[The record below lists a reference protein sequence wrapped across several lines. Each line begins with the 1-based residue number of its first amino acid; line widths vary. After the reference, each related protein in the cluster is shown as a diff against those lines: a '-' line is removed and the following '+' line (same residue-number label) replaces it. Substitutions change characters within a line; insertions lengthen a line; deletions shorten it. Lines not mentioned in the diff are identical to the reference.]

1 MKNYGDINTFLQNQ
15 FTKLT
20 ASQLA
25 EIDHLYPKDS
35 ATFPGKG
42 EYWRTACNIWGEM
55 RYNCPGINLNTAY
68 ASHNV
73 ADTWHYHWDV
83 ISETNAKNGYGATHT
98 AESGSIWGTSGAPDD
113 ANIPYIQDYWASFIR
128 THDVNK
134 LKKKEAVEWTK
145 WDNKDYKKLRFVN
158 DPTKNVVE
166 AVDQTQRDRCT
177 SMMKIG
183 MTVRQ

>member
-1 MKNYGDINTFLQNQ
+1 M
-15 FTKLT
+15 
-20 ASQLA
+20 
-25 EIDHLYPKDS
+25 
-35 ATFPGKG
+35 
-42 EYWRTACNIWGEM
+42 
-55 RYNCPGINLNTAY
+55 
-68 ASHNV
+68 
-73 ADTWHYHWDV
+73 
-83 ISETNAKNGYGATHT
+83 
-98 AESGSIWGTSGAPDD
+98 
-113 ANIPYIQDYWASFIR
+113 
-128 THDVNK
+128 NK